1 LRVEIDRPALGAP
14 GLGDEPREH
23 VRRETGEGKEDQ
35 REGDVED
42 RVRVGDLALH
52 VGRRGADEIT
62 ERADERKEDGDPD
75 ELERDVRRGNAARFG
90 VLTDRRERG
99 GRGGPN
105 VRAEDHR
112 DGTLDRHEAGGRERQ
127 GETDHR
133 GARAHQPGEDRRKQD
148 EEQRLRG
155 EGAQE
160 IGEERALGERSGPV
174 AHELHPEEEES
185 EAQNGLPDV
194 APGSA
199 TGHEQEPSEEHDE
212 RGHLEQVE
220 REKLH
225 GHRGP
230 DVRAED
236 HPDRLPQREQSRRRE
251 ADKHHR
257 GRARRLEDRGDAGAD
272 EERADT
278 IAGERREDVPK
289 TRAGGALGARAP
301 FASRKVIVANT
312 PCPGRTDVLLI
323 ATVRVRPPAC
333 VSGCATTFSF
343 SVVSLPARSRATTV
357 MTSGPADAFVESLKE
372 PSGRTITLRP
382 LMVSVAPTSVVPRT
396 TTFAASTVASGWGS
410 GIADCTDASS

>member
-1 LRVEIDRPALGAP
+1 MLAELHEVLLDVFLETIDEVVSRDDLAHQRLVVALEHDERVAQRLHDDVTHAQDLPEGLAQRDRRRVQHLRVEIDRPALGAP

-35 REGDVED
+35 REDDVED

-75 ELERDVRRGNAARFG
+75 ELERDVRRGDAARFG

-99 GRGGPN
+99 GHGGPN

-112 DGTLDRHEAGGRERQ
+112 DGTLERHETGGRERQ

-133 GARAHQPGEDRRKQD
+133 GARPHQPGEDRRKQD

-289 TRAGGALGARAP
+289 TRARGALEALADEVDPVEEERGTAEEREEDQVCLAHVVARLA
-301 FASRKVIVANT
+301 
-312 PCPGRTDVLLI
+312 G
-323 ATVRVRPPAC
+323 
-333 VSGCATTFSF
+333 
-343 SVVSLPARSRATTV
+343 
-357 MTSGPADAFVESLKE
+357 
-372 PSGRTITLRP
+372 
-382 LMVSVAPTSVVPRT
+382 
-396 TTFAASTVASGWGS
+396 
-410 GIADCTDASS
+410 